1 MSNLKRSL
9 FWVAFYLAI
18 IFFLGQLDRADR
30 PIINLAS
37 YFYLLVFVVV
47 PCMILIPSFYRAP
60 LFISMIFWASI
71 YFALS
76 RILERS
82 LSAPDT
88 VETVIIEV
96 FLLELGVWLSYQ
108 LAADIAH
115 SESLVDTM
123 AQSAFPN
130 MAIELG
136 EASGRI
142 SEEITRSRRY
152 RRPLSLLM
160 VQAVPENNEVYREL
174 FKTFQRD
181 MLSRFSSAR
190 MGQLIGEQIRQTDLL
205 LRDRVGRF
213 VVLCPETDKE
223 NVMVLGDRI
232 YEVLKEGTGLNVSWG
247 CSSFP
252 DEALTFDDL
261 TNKARESLKLSGLS
275 KGL

>member
-1 MSNLKRSL
+1 
-9 FWVAFYLAI
+9 
-18 IFFLGQLDRADR
+18 
-30 PIINLAS
+30 
-37 YFYLLVFVVV
+37 
-47 PCMILIPSFYRAP
+47 
-60 LFISMIFWASI
+60 MIFWASI
-71 YFALS
+71 YFALL
-76 RILERS
+76 RILERT

-88 VETVIIEV
+88 VETVIIEIV
-96 FLLELGVWLSYQ
+96 LLELGVWLSYQ

-130 MAIELG
+130 MAIELSD
-136 EASGRI
+136 ASGRI
-142 SEEITRSRRY
+142 SDEVTRSRRY

-160 VQAVPENNEVYREL
+160 IQAVPDNNEVYREL

-190 MGQLIGEQIRQTDLL
+190 MGQLIGEQIRQTDIL

-223 NVMVLGDRI
+223 NVIVLGNRI
-232 YEVLKEGTGLNVSWG
+232 NEVLEEGTGLNVTWG

-261 TNKARESLKLSGLS
+261 TNKARESFKLSES
-275 KGL
+275 A